1 MPGMDKTGPNGQGSQ
16 TGRQRGVCGSNSNNG
31 SSRRGRGCG
40 MGRRNGFGN
49 RFGFGNNQSVQQ
61 NQLDDL
67 SYWEAEK
74 NSLLRSL
81 EAIEARIGQFKKP
94 E

>member
-1 MPGMDKTGPNGQGSQ
+1 MPGMDRTGPNGQGPL
-16 TGRQRGVCGSNSNNG
+16 TGRQRGLCGNNNTG
-31 SSRRGRGCG
+31 TGRGRGFG

-49 RFGFGNNQSVQQ
+49 RFGFGNNQPVQL
-61 NQLDDL
+61 NQQDDL
-67 SYWEAEK
+67 SFWEAEK

-81 EAIEARIGQFKKP
+81 EAIEARIRQFKQP